1 MRDMRTLRNF
11 KPNNFRRL
19 LAVTLVAAFALPA
32 SAEVPQLK
40 MSLTDEG
47 VKCDCGSMGAFTLGY
62 PSLQM
67 NESASRG
74 KTSVSVN
81 GSTAAVTYDGS
92 TITVTLGSDGTV
104 TFTRSGRP
112 AGYNQCRFEFYV
124 PMSFNDG
131 GSWTVGGASGAFPL
145 AYGSEKLSTGQ
156 AGGFSITSPDGAK
169 LAFTDFSR
177 SVYIELQDNRAY
189 GWSVFQ
195 ANFYTLGG
203 GEGWD
208 VLSWSFKVSLD
219 TSGYVSKYLVD
230 EFGQVERDFPGKITS
245 VDDLKADA
253 RTESDY
259 YAALDFPGRLAAKG
273 MTLDRFGGIAGV
285 GARLGLKGTGFFR
298 TARVTVGGR
307 TRWLM
312 LDPLGNP
319 FFHMGVCCFALGD
332 DSTEVAGREDR
343 FTWLPEK
350 TDATYDAA
358 WQDAPGTWWHTR
370 AFSFYRANVI
380 RKYGSFDMNTHVTRA
395 IGRVRQIGFNSIGAF
410 TSAQPSAAAADFPTV
425 LMLDVGSP
433 RALGQV
439 RGMFDPFDAESVSA
453 VENAL
458 KGVAAAKDD
467 PLVIGYFL
475 ANEQAFEDVPE
486 AVPALD
492 ASYAAKQKFVDY
504 LRERYGS
511 IGAFNSA
518 WGVSAAS
525 FDALAGTAL
534 KVNTD
539 AARADAEAFA
549 GRLADAYY
557 DLVCTTF
564 RKYDGNHLL
573 LGSRWQ
579 PKTADREWLCR
590 AAGRHLDVVSVN
602 YYTAAPDPEFVGRV
616 YEWSGGR
623 PQMWSE
629 FFYTSTTESNCASFG
644 YDFPTQRERGEAYS
658 NYLHVATSL
667 DCVTG
672 IEWFTLVDQA
682 ATGRY
687 FEGPSGERSNSGIFN
702 VADRPYA
709 DLVTSM
715 LGAHLETYGRLL
727 GSDATSAAEEV
738 PQLTL
743 SLTEDGVMC
752 DCGSMGAFTFKY
764 PSLQMNGSGDRQKK
778 SVAVNG
784 STATV
789 IYDDMTVTVTLGSDG
804 TVTFTRSEYFA
815 GYNQC
820 RFEFYLPLEF
830 YTGGA
835 WTMGGSSGAFPFAY
849 GSEKLFTGFT
859 GGFSIT
865 SPEGARLA
873 FTDFTGSVWAELQDD
888 RTWDVSAFQANFF
901 TMGGGKDWDVL
912 SWSFKV
918 SLDTSGCVSGYLVD
932 ESGKVVRDFPGT
944 VSSVVRSGAS
954 GSSGAQASVTAA
966 PPRTGAYYT
975 VFTSTDLLGVFRAET
990 SSQTAFSGSELPT
1003 LTFSAD
1009 APVKFARIVISSE
1022 PYESGAVFPY
1032 GPRE

>member
-1 MRDMRTLRNF
+1 MRDRNF
-11 KPNNFRRL
+11 KPNRCGRL
-19 LAVTLVAAFALPA
+19 LAVAIVATFALPA
-32 SAEVPQLK
+32 AAEVPQLR
-40 MSLTDEG
+40 MSLTEDG
-47 VKCDCGSMGAFTLGY
+47 VYCDCGSMGTFTFGY

-67 NESASRG
+67 EGYSFRG
-74 KTSVSVN
+74 KTSVSVS
-81 GSTAAVTYDGS
+81 GSTATVAYDGS
-92 TITVTLGSDGTV
+92 TITATLASDGTV

-112 AGYNQCRFEFYV
+112 AGYSQCRFEFFV
-124 PMSFNDG
+124 PMLFNG
-131 GSWTVGGASGAFPL
+131 GGAWTAGGASGAFPL

-169 LAFTDFSR
+169 LAFTDFSHD
-177 SVYIELQDNRAY
+177 VYIEVQDNRAY
-189 GWSVFQ
+189 GWPIFQ

-203 GEGWD
+203 GAGWD
-208 VLSWSFKVSLD
+208 VLSWSFRVSLD

-230 EFGQVERDFPGKITS
+230 EFGQVERNFPGKIAS

-253 RTESDY
+253 RSEAEY
-259 YAALDFPGRLAAKG
+259 YAALDFPGKLAAKG

-285 GARLGLKGTGFFR
+285 GARLGLEGTGFFR

-332 DSTEVAGREDR
+332 DSTEVVGREDR

-358 WQDAPGTWWHTR
+358 WQDAPGSWWHDR

-380 RKYGSFDMNTHVTRA
+380 RKYGSFDMNTHVARA

-410 TSAQPSAAAADFPTV
+410 TSAQPSAAATNFPTV

-439 RGMFDPFDAESVSA
+439 RGMFDPFDAASASA
-453 VENAL
+453 VDNAL

-492 ASYAAKQKFVDY
+492 ASYAAKGRFVDY
-504 LRERYGS
+504 LRERYDS

-518 WGVSAAS
+518 WGVSVAS

-534 KVNTD
+534 RVNTE

-579 PKTADREWLCR
+579 PTTADREWLCR

-629 FFYTSTTESNCASFG
+629 FFYTSTTESNCASIG

-687 FEGPSGERSNSGIFN
+687 FEGPSGERFNSGIFN

-709 DLVTSM
+709 DLVTGM

-727 GSDATSAAEEV
+727 GSDATSAAAEV
-738 PQLTL
+738 SQPSL
-743 SLTEDGVMC
+743 SLTGDGVKC
-752 DCGSMGAFTFKY
+752 DCGSMGEFTFGY
-764 PSLQMNGSGDRQKK
+764 PIFQMNGGASPRQKK
-778 SVAVNG
+778 SVTVDG

-789 IYDDMTVTVTLGSDG
+789 TYDDATVTVTLGSDG
-804 TVTFTRSEYFA
+804 TVTFTRSGRPA

-820 RFEFYLPLEF
+820 RFEFYMPMEF
-830 YTGGA
+830 YAGGA

-849 GSEKLFTGFT
+849 GSEKLFTGFLD
-859 GGFSIT
+859 GFSIT
-865 SPEGARLA
+865 SPEGVRLA
-873 FTDFTGSVWAELQDD
+873 FTDFSRSVWAELQDD

-901 TMGGGKDWDVL
+901 TMGGGDGWDVL

-944 VSSVVRSGAS
+944 ISSVVRPGAS
-954 GSSGAQASVTAA
+954 GSAGAKASVTVA
-966 PPRTGAYYT
+966 PPRIGAYYT

-1009 APVKFARIVISSE
+1009 APVKFARAVVSSE
-1022 PYESGAVFPY
+1022 PYESGAAFPY